1 MWTRTHTFICS
12 ALSLLAL
19 ASGGLLGIR
28 YRGGEATA
36 SVATADQDDHDDK
49 HDDHVDVSPAA
60 ARSLGLRVEPVH
72 SGRYV
77 KHLHIP
83 AVVME
88 KPGQS
93 GLNVTAPA
101 QGVVRQ
107 IYCTPGQALRPG
119 DRLFTLQLTDEA
131 LESAQLIVLDTLTQ
145 ITVTQR
151 ELERLIPLAESGAV
165 VGRRKLELEYELKK
179 LLSERSARLQE
190 LRLRGLSQ
198 SQIERMIEQRE
209 LVAEIDIHL
218 EVAAAQNFLMDSDGG
233 DQAQVDRA
241 QVDTELIF
249 TVEQLDVFPGR
260 AVRKGEELCHIANH
274 RELFLRGEAF
284 ASDVAALHRLGRQ
297 DWTVTAVLGDDL
309 HRQQLDGLTINYVDN
324 HVDRQTQT
332 FPFYLS
338 LANQIVAENR
348 DTAGR
353 LFPSWEFKPGQ
364 RAHLLIP
371 VEEWSDQWVLP
382 REAVVRSGVASFV
395 FRLENAAE
403 LRDWQQLEPL
413 LAAGPPDESTREM
426 LQQRLAELTDLEF
439 EPVEV
444 AVIHQD
450 RYQSVI
456 AADGLLHPGQLIAM
470 NQAYQLLLA
479 WKLQQAGGGG
489 HHHDH

>member
-1 MWTRTHTFICS
+1 MWTRNHALIC
-12 ALSLLAL
+12 LLISLLTL
-19 ASGGLLGIR
+19 VVGGVLGMR
-28 YRGGEATA
+28 YGQATV
-36 SVATADQDDHDDK
+36 SVAGDQQDLRAVQDLQEDEHG
-49 HDDHVDVSPAA
+49 DHVDVSPAA

-72 SGRYV
+72 FGRYV

-107 IYCTPGQALRPG
+107 IYCTPGQAIRPG

-145 ITVTQR
+145 ITVAQR
-151 ELERLIPLAESGAV
+151 ELERVIPLAESGAV
-165 VGRRKLELEYELKK
+165 IGRRKLELEYELKK

-209 LVAEIDIHL
+209 LVAQIDVHL
-218 EVAAAQNFLMDSDGG
+218 EVAAPQNS
-233 DQAQVDRA
+233 QANSSNASAYD
-241 QVDTELIF
+241 DLDLIF

-260 AVRKGEELCHIANH
+260 AVRKGEELCHISNH

-284 ASDVAALHRLGRQ
+284 APDVAALHRLRQQ
-297 DWTVTAVLGDDL
+297 DWTVTAFFGDDL
-309 HRQQLDGLTINYVDN
+309 HRQKLDGLTITYVDN

-332 FPFYLS
+332 FPFYLAV
-338 LANQIVAENR
+338 ANEIVAENR
-348 DTAGR
+348 DSAGR
-353 LFPSWEFKPGQ
+353 LFPSWKFKPGQ
-364 RAHLLIP
+364 QAHLLIP
-371 VEEWSDQWVLP
+371 VDEWSDQWVLP
-382 REAVVRSGVASFV
+382 REAVVRSGVESFV

-403 LRDWQQLEPL
+403 LADWQQLETS
-413 LAAGPPDESTREM
+413 LAAGPPDPATQEL
-426 LQQRLAELTDLEF
+426 LQQRLNELTDLEF
-439 EPVEV
+439 EPVAV

>member
-1 MWTRTHTFICS
+1 MWTRTHTFICA
-12 ALSLLAL
+12 ALSLLSL
-19 ASGGLLGIR
+19 AGGGLLGIR
-28 YRGGEATA
+28 YRGSEATA
-36 SVATADQDDHDDK
+36 SVATADQNDHDDE

-72 SGRYV
+72 FGRYV

-131 LESAQLIVLDTLTQ
+131 LESAQLTVLDTLTQ
-145 ITVTQR
+145 ITVAQR
-151 ELERLIPLAESGAV
+151 ELARLVPLAESGAV
-165 VGRRKLELEYELKK
+165 IGRRKLELEYELKK

-198 SQIERMIEQRE
+198 SQIEHMIEQRE
-209 LVAEIDIHL
+209 LVAEIDIYL
-218 EVAAAQNFLMDSDGG
+218 EVAASQEFLTNADGG
-233 DQAQVDRA
+233 DPDQVDP
-241 QVDTELIF
+241 DLIF

-284 ASDVAALHRLGRQ
+284 AADVAAIHQLGRQ
-297 DWTVTAVLGDDL
+297 DWKVTAVLGDDL
-309 HRQQLDGLTINYVDN
+309 HQQQLDGLTINYVDN

-348 DTAGR
+348 DNAGR
-353 LFPSWEFKPGQ
+353 LFPSWKFKPGQ

-371 VEEWSDQWVLP
+371 VAEWSDQWVLP
-382 REAVVRSGVASFV
+382 REAVVRSGVESFV

-403 LRDWQQLEPL
+403 LRDWQQLETL

-426 LQQRLAELTDLEF
+426 LQQRLTELTELEF